1 MSVIHG
7 LHAAMVY
14 MQPWFACTVYYTVCS
29 LLYWVRFVNKR
40 GKIKKSSK
48 LYAELQIAWDYMPIV
63 NLARKRI
70 IVMIENW
77 FWFLIWF
84 FILVTRWLRRRK
96 SDRRERRRRE
106 RREEREAEEAQRQ
119 QATQIPM
126 VYQVL
131 KILYDLVIYFV
142 LLLINC
148 QGNDAPWPWGGSWRQ
163 ACDGS

>member
-1 MSVIHG
+1 M
-7 LHAAMVY
+7 
-14 MQPWFACTVYYTVCS
+14 
-29 LLYWVRFVNKR
+29 
-40 GKIKKSSK
+40 
-48 LYAELQIAWDYMPIV
+48 
-63 NLARKRI
+63 
-70 IVMIENW
+70 
-77 FWFLIWF
+77 
-84 FILVTRWLRRRK
+84 TRWLRRRK